1 MHAQTFLHL
10 HLHVDDSTK
19 FAHVRPLFSEGFRDA
34 RRNRR
39 PPGGDGCQA
48 PMTSVRR
55 PGRGSANLVLS
66 QDKRHTRTQRA
77 TVPPTT
83 VVLSGPRMLN
93 VRLVSHPTG
102 VVCTQPGLRVELRFG
117 WDSADALY
125 VRVQEPHG
133 GTLLKDA
140 SDGLVDTWVTC
151 AQMPSL
157 FRFYPVAADGTEG
170 PPWNF
175 NV

>member
-1 MHAQTFLHL
+1 
-10 HLHVDDSTK
+10 VPSTTVPSTTVP
-19 FAHVRPLFSEGFRDA
+19 A
-34 RRNRR
+34 
-39 PPGGDGCQA
+39 
-48 PMTSVRR
+48 
-55 PGRGSANLVLS
+55 
-66 QDKRHTRTQRA
+66 A